1 MEYPLALN
9 LPNYEYNE
17 VIKMYKKIKNNEP
30 KDLKSLLN
38 VNHNNKKVFELLLDV
53 LKRTVTD
60 DAFISI
66 DYLVSCG
73 VNLKMTNE
81 NDCNAL
87 HVFLMHFG
95 YNNNIEMITSIFEIL
110 MEYGVDLFKKNN
122 NDQTVMNILLFGYK
136 MNLQPQNKIIFVNNP
151 RYKFILNE
159 IFERKLKE
167 KRHELIINIVNNLTK
182 LEFDELYRTLYTNT
196 IRNINILLNGYSNSM
211 LNHLENKNIDS
222 RRVFHKNQLGNLII
236 GYLNYKPA

>member
-1 MEYPLALN
+1 
-9 LPNYEYNE
+9 
-17 VIKMYKKIKNNEP
+17 
-30 KDLKSLLN
+30 
-38 VNHNNKKVFELLLDV
+38 
-53 LKRTVTD
+53 
-60 DAFISI
+60 
-66 DYLVSCG
+66 
-73 VNLKMTNE
+73 
-81 NDCNAL
+81 
-87 HVFLMHFG
+87 
-95 YNNNIEMITSIFEIL
+95 